1 MPSLVHRLEN
11 LTLLQCQHCSNWPMI
26 QHNLYQNPSWLL
38 CRNWQVNPKIH
49 MEWKGLRIAKTS
61 FIRRRKLMDSYF
73 LFSKLIK
80 TVWYWY
86 KDGHINQWNRMKSP
100 GINPNTL
107 QSFDFW
113 QGYQNNSM
121 GVKNSL
127 FNKWCWDCWIATCE
141 SMRLNPYL
149 IP

>member
-1 MPSLVHRLEN
+1 MTILHKL
-11 LTLLQCQHCSNWPMI
+11 I
-26 QHNLYQNPSWLL
+26 
-38 CRNWQVNPKIH
+38 CRFNTIPIRIPTDTFIEIDKWILKFIWK
-49 MEWKGLRIAKTS
+49 WKGLRIAKTS